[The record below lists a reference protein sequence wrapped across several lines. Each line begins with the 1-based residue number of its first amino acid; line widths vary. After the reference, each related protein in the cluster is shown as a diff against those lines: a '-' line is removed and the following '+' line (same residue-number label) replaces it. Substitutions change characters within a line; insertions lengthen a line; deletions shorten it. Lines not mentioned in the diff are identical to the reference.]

1 MRMKRILSIAAVLC
15 LILACLCGCGEDN
28 SGYPKATKEFYVN
41 DFADVI
47 SASDGEK
54 ILARGAEL
62 ASKTTAQVVVITID
76 SLNGQEAYD
85 YAADIGNEW
94 GVGDK
99 EKDNGVVI
107 LLSVGDRKIEI
118 ATGDGIG
125 NVITPAK
132 AGRIIDTYGLE
143 KLSNDDFSGGT
154 TAIFDAVVNE
164 IYIANGLEVP
174 EGYTPIDNLENQESG
189 SGKVLVS
196 WIILIVIIILLSFFI
211 GRRGGG
217 GGHGGF
223 FFFGP
228 FFPMGRGGF
237 GGGSSFGGR
246 GGFGG
251 FSGGGGSFGGGGG
264 GRSF

>member
-1 MRMKRILSIAAVLC
+1 MILG
-15 LILACLCGCGEDN
+15 CLCGCGETDDN
-28 SGYPKATKEFYVN
+28 HPKATKEFYVN

-47 SASDGEK
+47 SASDEEK
-54 ILARGAEL
+54 ILSRGAEL
-62 ASKTTAQVVVITID
+62 AEKTTAQVVVVTID

-85 YAADIGNEW
+85 YAADIGNKW

-99 EKDNGVVI
+99 EKDNGIVI
-107 LLSVGDRKIEI
+107 LLAVTDRKIEI

-132 AGRIIDTYGLE
+132 AGRIIDTYGIE

-174 EGYTPIDNLENQESG
+174 EGYTPIDKVETKEVS

-196 WIILIVIIILLSFFI
+196 WIILVVIIIVLSIFI

-228 FFPMGRGGF
+228 MFPMGRGGF
-237 GGGSSFGGR
+237 SGR

-264 GRSF
+264 GRGF

>member
-1 MRMKRILSIAAVLC
+1 MILV
-15 LILACLCGCGEDN
+15 CLCGCGEED

-47 SASDGEK
+47 SGSDEEK

-62 ASKTTAQVVVITID
+62 ANKTTAQVVVITID
-76 SLNGQEAYD
+76 DLNGQEAYD

-143 KLSNDDFSGGT
+143 KLSNDDFSGGV

-174 EGYTPIDNLENQESG
+174 EGYTPIDEVESNETS
-189 SGKVLVS
+189 SGKILVS
-196 WIILIVIIILLSFFI
+196 WIILIVIVIVLSFFM

-217 GGHGGF
+217 GRGGF

-228 FFPMGRGGF
+228 TFPMGRGGF
-237 GGGSSFGGR
+237 SGR

>member
-1 MRMKRILSIAAVLC
+1 MILG
-15 LILACLCGCGEDN
+15 CLCGCKGEDT
-28 SGYPKATKEFYVN
+28 GYPKATKEFYVN
-41 DFADVI
+41 DFAGVI
-47 SASDGEK
+47 SSADEER
-54 ILARGAEL
+54 ILSRGAEL

-99 EKDNGVVI
+99 DKDNGIVI
-107 LLSVGDRKIEI
+107 LLSVSDRKIEI

-125 NVITPAK
+125 NIITPAK
-132 AGRIIDTYGLE
+132 AGRIIDAYGLE
-143 KLSNDDFSGGT
+143 KLSNDDFSGGI

-174 EGYTPIDNLENQESG
+174 EGYTPIDKVETKQATP
-189 SGKVLVS
+189 GKVLVS
-196 WIILIVIIILLSFFI
+196 WIVLIIIIILLSLFI
-211 GRRGGG
+211 GRRGG

-228 FFPMGRGGF
+228 TFPMGRGGF
-237 GGGSSFGGR
+237 GGRG

-251 FSGGGGSFGGGGG
+251 FSGGGGSFGGGGA
-264 GRSF
+264 GRGF

>member
-1 MRMKRILSIAAVLC
+1 MKRIISIAVVFS
-15 LILACLCGCGEDN
+15 LILLCFCGCASQDE
-28 SGYPKATKEFYVN
+28 GYPKPTKEFYVN

-47 SASDGEK
+47 SASDEEK

-62 ASKTTAQVVVITID
+62 KDKTTAQVVVITIND
-76 SLNGQEAYD
+76 LDGQEPYE

-107 LLSVGDRKIEI
+107 LLAVDDRKIEI
-118 ATGDGIG
+118 ATGDGMDGIL
-125 NVITPAK
+125 PASK
-132 AGRIIDTYGLE
+132 AGRIIDVYGME
-143 KLSNDDFSGGT
+143 KLKNNDFSGGV

-174 EGYTPIDNLENQESG
+174 EGYTPIDKVPQKSEGG
-189 SGKVLVS
+189 SVAIS
-196 WIILIVIIILLSFFI
+196 WIVMVVIIIVLSFFI
-211 GRRGGG
+211 GRRSGRGGG
-217 GGHGGF
+217 GGGF

-228 FFPMGRGGF
+228 FFPMG
-237 GGGSSFGGR
+237 FGGR
-246 GGFGG
+246 SGRGGGFGG
-251 FSGGGGSFGGGGG
+251 FSGGGGSFGGGGA

>member
-1 MRMKRILSIAAVLC
+1 MSMKRILSIAAILC
-15 LILACLCGCGEDN
+15 LILGCLCGCGEEE

-41 DFADVI
+41 DFANVI
-47 SASDGEK
+47 SESDEEK

-62 ASKTTAQVVVITID
+62 ANKTTAQVVVITIED
-76 SLNGQEAYD
+76 LNGQEAYD

-107 LLSVGDRKIEI
+107 LLSVGDKEI
-118 ATGDGIG
+118 RISTGEGIG

-174 EGYTPIDNLENQESG
+174 DGYTPIDKIESQETSPT
-189 SGKVLVS
+189 KVLVS
-196 WIILIVIIILLSFFI
+196 WIVLIVIVIVISFFI

-228 FFPMGRGGF
+228 TFPMGRGGF
-237 GGGSSFGGR
+237 RSGGS
-246 GGFGG
+246 FGG
-251 FSGGGGSFGGGGG
+251 FSGGGGSFGGGGA
-264 GRSF
+264 GRGF